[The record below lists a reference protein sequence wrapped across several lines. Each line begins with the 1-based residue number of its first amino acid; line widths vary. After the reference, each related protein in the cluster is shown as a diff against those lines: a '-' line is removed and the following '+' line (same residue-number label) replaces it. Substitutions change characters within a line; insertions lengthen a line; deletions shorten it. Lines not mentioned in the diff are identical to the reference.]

1 MNWREYLE
9 IISEICSIFSLIIS
23 IFVAFKVIMLTINF
37 QNKTNIKIKG
47 DRNETIGRDKNVEY

>member
-9 IISEICSIFSLIIS
+9 IISEICSIIALIVS
-23 IFVAFKVIMLTINF
+23 IFVAFKVIKLTINL

-47 DRNETIGRDKNVEY
+47 DHNETIGRDKNV